1 MGEEEE
7 EERRKEREKKKAI
20 EMAKAIAEAE
30 AKAKEEEEEKRKAQE
45 KARKEKE
52 EEEEKERLSLKEKRD
67 TLLVDLGRLEVSINE
82 KENLFAHYVKNQM
95 ESGDPNFLLGLIE
108 RMVTEVDFLVRQLET
123 EIDLTLLWNK
133 MRSYA
138 EEVNQNRQTLSTRC
152 EVLKKEIKKAID
164 SLKEKKKRKEEE
176 EEEER
181 KKVQEEEQKR
191 VEEEKEKK
199 KKRSSGY
206 TAHFTSEEELHFS
219 EQDTNI
225 Y

>member
-1 MGEEEE
+1 MG
-7 EERRKEREKKKAI
+7 EKKKAI

-30 AKAKEEEEEKRKAQE
+30 AKVREEEKRKAQE

-52 EEEEKERLSLKEKRD
+52 EKEKEEKERLSLKEKRD
-67 TLLVDLGRLEVSINE
+67 TLLVELARLEVSINE
-82 KENLFAHYVKNQM
+82 KENLFAHYIKNQM

-152 EVLKKEIKKAID
+152 EVLRKEIKKAID
-164 SLKEKKKRKEEE
+164 SLKEKKKKE
-176 EEEER
+176 R
-181 KKVQEEEQKR
+181 
-191 VEEEKEKK
+191 
-199 KKRSSGY
+199 
-206 TAHFTSEEELHFS
+206 
-219 EQDTNI
+219 
-225 Y
+225 

>member
-1 MGEEEE
+1 MGGPPSPSREEEE

-30 AKAKEEEEEKRKAQE
+30 AKAKEEEEKRKAQE

-52 EEEEKERLSLKEKRD
+52 EEEENERLSLKEKRD
-67 TLLVDLGRLEVSINE
+67 TLLVDLGRLEGSINE
-82 KENLFAHYVKNQM
+82 KENLFAHYIKNQI
-95 ESGDPNFLLGLIE
+95 ESGDPNFLLDQIE

-133 MRSYA
+133 MKSYA

-176 EEEER
+176 EERRKER
-181 KKVQEEEQKR
+181 
-191 VEEEKEKK
+191 EKK
-199 KKRSSGY
+199 KAIEMAK
-206 TAHFTSEEELHFS
+206 AIAEAEAKA
-219 EQDTNI
+219 
-225 Y
+225 

>member
-1 MGEEEE
+1 
-7 EERRKEREKKKAI
+7 
-20 EMAKAIAEAE
+20 MAKAIAEAE

-52 EEEEKERLSLKEKRD
+52 EEEEKEKEKERLSLKEKRD

-82 KENLFAHYVKNQM
+82 KENLFAHYIKDQM
-95 ESGDPNFLLGLIE
+95 ESGDPNFLLGQIE

-152 EVLKKEIKKAID
+152 EVLRKEIKKAID

-191 VEEEKEKK
+191 V
-199 KKRSSGY
+199 
-206 TAHFTSEEELHFS
+206 
-219 EQDTNI
+219 
-225 Y
+225 